1 MRVTEQLI
9 RHRNEKKRKESSAVS
24 EEEETMTYSS
34 WKRQKPLNQQPG
46 GFNQGKMEGINTRK
60 NIFDETAVFN
70 TASDT
75 RP

>member
-1 MRVTEQLI
+1 MRVTEQLL

-24 EEEETMTYSS
+24 EEEDTMTYTS

>member
-1 MRVTEQLI
+1 MMLERRDL
-9 RHRNEKKRKESSAVS
+9 HARNEKKRKESSAVS
-24 EEEETMTYSS
+24 EEEETMTYTS

>member
-24 EEEETMTYSS
+24 EEEETMTYPS

>member
-24 EEEETMTYSS
+24 EEEETMTYTS

>member
-1 MRVTEQLI
+1 
-9 RHRNEKKRKESSAVS
+9 
-24 EEEETMTYSS
+24 MTYTS

>member
-24 EEEETMTYSS
+24 EEEETMTYTL

>member
-24 EEEETMTYSS
+24 EEEETMTYTS

-46 GFNQGKMEGINTRK
+46 GFNHGKMEGINTRK

-70 TASDT
+70 TASAT

>member
-9 RHRNEKKRKESSAVS
+9 RHRNEKKRKESSAVF
-24 EEEETMTYSS
+24 EEEETMTYTS

>member
-24 EEEETMTYSS
+24 EEEETITYTS

-70 TASDT
+70 TSSDT

>member
-24 EEEETMTYSS
+24 EEEETMTYTSL
-34 WKRQKPLNQQPG
+34 KRQKPLNQQPG